1 MNRPVTHRLFEQ
13 SHKQSAFPITRV
25 GVPPIDPAMLAKING
40 GDAWDDD
47 AAADRALNP
56 FIGWIIAI
64 GFGTLVWAL
73 VFFVVTL

>member
-1 MNRPVTHRLFEQ
+1 LNDGEIAYLRDYMAPVRL
-13 SHKQSAFPITRV
+13 AR

-56 FIGWIIAI
+56 FIGWTIAL
-64 GFGTLVWAL
+64 GLGTLVWAL